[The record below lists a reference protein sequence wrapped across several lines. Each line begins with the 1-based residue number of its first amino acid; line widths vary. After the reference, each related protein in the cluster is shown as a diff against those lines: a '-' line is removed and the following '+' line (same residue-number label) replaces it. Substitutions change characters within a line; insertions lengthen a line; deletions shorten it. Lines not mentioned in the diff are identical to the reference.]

1 MKRPGQ
7 KRNEIQKSKRIEKVL
22 AKRATDRQV
31 EKILKEDEERAM
43 REVKRQE
50 ALEWAGARIRR
61 LTKQRRILVGVIV
74 GYSVISVTSAIIA
87 AINFLGA

>member
-31 EKILKEDEERAM
+31 EKILKEDEERAI

-50 ALEWAGARIRR
+50 ALEWAGRRISR
-61 LTKQRRILVGVIV
+61 LTKQRRALAIAAGVLFL
-74 GYSVISVTSAIIA
+74 TTIIA
-87 AINFLGA
+87 GVM